1 MTAGPLVL
9 GIETSCDET
18 GVGIARGTTLL
29 TNTVASSMEEHV
41 RFGGV
46 VPEVA
51 SRAHVQAIGP
61 MIEQA
66 LADAQVSL
74 SDLDA
79 LAVTAGPGLSGALMV
94 GAAAAKGL
102 AAATGLPLYGINHL
116 AAHVAVD
123 LVAPDSPGLVTPTI
137 ALLVSGGH
145 TEILRIGDIVE
156 DVELL
161 GATIDD
167 AAGEAFDKTARLLGL
182 DYPGGPNISKAAA
195 GLLDGTGVPGD
206 PQAVRFPRGLATKK
220 DLRDPERRYSFS
232 FSGLKTAALRTIT
245 AAEAELARS
254 AEPAGTAPTPAPAS
268 GAAPASSP
276 NGSYVCVPAVQG
288 GRYADVTSSGAGA
301 GAASAGAEARGE
313 RGPLRLADVA
323 ASFEEAVVDV
333 LVKKTLLACADTGID
348 HVLLGGG
355 VAANA
360 RLREKLAEACARR
373 GVMLRVPPLSLCT
386 DNGAMVAALGAEIVS
401 RGLAPSDM
409 GFGVLSS
416 LEVEDVLV

>member
-1 MTAGPLVL
+1 VTRAEPLVL

-18 GVGIARGTTLL
+18 GVGIVRGRTLL

-61 MIEQA
+61 MIRAA
-66 LADAQVSL
+66 LADADVRL
-74 SDLDA
+74 DDLDA
-79 LAVTAGPGLSGALMV
+79 IAVTAGPGLSGALMV

-123 LVAPDSPGLVTPTI
+123 LVAPDSPGLHTPTI

-145 TEILRIGDIVE
+145 TEILRIGDIV
-156 DVELL
+156 DDIELL

-182 DYPGGPNISKAAA
+182 DYPGGPSISKAAA

-206 PQAVRFPRGLATKK
+206 PTAVRFPRGLATKK
-220 DLRDPERRYSFS
+220 DLRDPERRHSFS
-232 FSGLKTAALRTIT
+232 FSGLKTAALRTVT
-245 AAEAELARS
+245 AAEAALASQRTQ
-254 AEPAGTAPTPAPAS
+254 PAAGAGDSDGPATGT
-268 GAAPASSP
+268 
-276 NGSYVCVPAVQG
+276 
-288 GRYADVTSSGAGA
+288 SGAGA
-301 GAASAGAEARGE
+301 AA
-313 RGPLRLADVA
+313 PRLADIA

-333 LVKKTLLACADTGID
+333 LVTKTLLACADTGID

-360 RLREKLAEACARR
+360 RLRERLAVRCAEA
-373 GVMLRVPPLSLCT
+373 GVTLRVPPLRLCT

-401 RGLAPSDM
+401 RGTRPSDP

>member
-1 MTAGPLVL
+1 MTRAEPLVL

-18 GVGIARGTTLL
+18 GVGIVRGRTLL
-29 TNTVASSMEEHV
+29 TNTIASSMDEHV

-51 SRAHVQAIGP
+51 SRAHVQSIGP
-61 MIEQA
+61 MIEKA
-66 LADAQVSL
+66 LADAGVRL
-74 SDLDA
+74 ADLDA

-102 AAATGLPLYGINHL
+102 AASTGLPLYGINHL

-123 LVAPDSPGLVTPTI
+123 LVAPDSPGLHTPTI

-145 TEILRIGDIVE
+145 TEILRIGDIV
-156 DVELL
+156 DDIELL

-182 DYPGGPNISKAAA
+182 DYPGGPSISRAAA

-206 PQAVRFPRGLATKK
+206 PTAVRFPRGLATKQ
-220 DLRDPERRYSFS
+220 DLRDPERRHSFS
-232 FSGLKTAALRTIT
+232 FSGLKTAASRTVT
-245 AAEAELARS
+245 AAEAA
-254 AEPAGTAPTPAPAS
+254 AAAQPTGT
-268 GAAPASSP
+268 
-276 NGSYVCVPAVQG
+276 
-288 GRYADVTSSGAGA
+288 SGAGA
-301 GAASAGAEARGE
+301 DR
-313 RGPLRLADVA
+313 LRLADIA

-333 LVKKTLLACADTGID
+333 LVTKTLLACEDTGID

-360 RLREKLAEACARR
+360 RLRERLAQRCDAV
-373 GVMLRVPPLSLCT
+373 GVTLRVPPLALCT
-386 DNGAMVAALGAEIVS
+386 DNGAMVAALGAEIAA
-401 RGLAPSDM
+401 RGTAASGL

-416 LEVEDVLV
+416 LEVDDVLV

>member
-1 MTAGPLVL
+1 MTRTEPLVL

-18 GVGIARGTTLL
+18 GVGIVRGRTLL
-29 TNTVASSMEEHV
+29 TNTVASSMDEHV

-51 SRAHVQAIGP
+51 SRAHVQSIGP
-61 MIEQA
+61 MIEKA
-66 LADAQVSL
+66 LADAGVRL
-74 SDLDA
+74 EDLDA

-123 LVAPDSPGLVTPTI
+123 LVAPDSPGLHTPTI

-145 TEILRIGDIVE
+145 TEILRIGDIV
-156 DVELL
+156 DDIELL

-182 DYPGGPNISKAAA
+182 DYPGGPSISRAAA

-206 PQAVRFPRGLATKK
+206 PTAVRFPRGLATKK
-220 DLRDPERRYSFS
+220 DLRDPDRRYSFS
-232 FSGLKTAALRTIT
+232 FSGLKTAALRTVT
-245 AAEAELARS
+245 AAEAALTGTTAHASRRDGHAQPGGS
-254 AEPAGTAPTPAPAS
+254 AQPAGTS
-268 GAAPASSP
+268 GA
-276 NGSYVCVPAVQG
+276 V
-288 GRYADVTSSGAGA
+288 
-301 GAASAGAEARGE
+301 SAGS
-313 RGPLRLADVA
+313 PLRLADIA

-333 LVKKTLLACADTGID
+333 LVKKTLLACEDTGID

-360 RLREKLAEACARR
+360 RLRERLAERCDAA
-373 GVMLRVPPLSLCT
+373 GVTLRVPPLSLCT
-386 DNGAMVAALGAEIVS
+386 DNGAMVAALGAEIAA
-401 RGLAPSDM
+401 RGQAPSSL

-416 LEVEDVLV
+416 LEVDDVLV

>member
-1 MTAGPLVL
+1 MTRSEPLVL

-18 GVGIARGTTLL
+18 GVGIVRGRTLL
-29 TNTVASSMEEHV
+29 TNTVATSMDEHV

-51 SRAHVQAIGP
+51 SRAHVQSIGP
-61 MIEQA
+61 MIEKA
-66 LADAQVSL
+66 LADAGVTL
-74 SDLDA
+74 DDLDA

-102 AAATGLPLYGINHL
+102 AASTGLPLYGINHL

-123 LVAPDSPGLVTPTI
+123 LVAPDSPGLHTPTI

-145 TEILRIGDIVE
+145 TEILRIGDIV
-156 DVELL
+156 DDIELL

-182 DYPGGPNISKAAA
+182 DYPGGPSISRAAA
-195 GLLDGTGVPGD
+195 GLLDGSGVPGN
-206 PQAVRFPRGLATKK
+206 PAAVRFPRGLSTKK
-220 DLRDPERRYSFS
+220 DLRDPERRFSFS
-232 FSGLKTAALRTIT
+232 FSGLKTAALRTVT
-245 AAEAELARS
+245 AAEAALS
-254 AEPAGTAPTPAPAS
+254 AQPTGTSGAGPAS
-268 GAAPASSP
+268 ARAASGPAS
-276 NGSYVCVPAVQG
+276 
-288 GRYADVTSSGAGA
+288 AGA
-301 GAASAGAEARGE
+301 GAATLPEPAASPGT
-313 RGPLRLADVA
+313 LRLADIA

-355 VAANA
+355 VAANG
-360 RLREKLAEACARR
+360 RLRERLAEKCEAA
-373 GVMLRVPPLSLCT
+373 GVTLRVPPLDLCT
-386 DNGAMVAALGAEIVS
+386 DNGAMVAALGAEIAM
-401 RGLAPSDM
+401 RGSAPSGL

-416 LEVEDVLV
+416 LEVDDVLV